1 MTDTDVAALARAA
14 KVAARTL
21 GSASTAAKDRALAG
35 IAARLLAEAPQLV
48 AENAKDLETAA
59 ARGLS
64 DAMVDR
70 LRLTPAR
77 LADMAA
83 AVREV
88 AALADPVGSMEDVRR
103 RPNGLQV
110 GRMRI
115 PLGVIAMV
123 YESRPN
129 VTTDSAALC
138 VKSGNA
144 VILKGGSEAF
154 HSNVALGRL
163 CREAL
168 VEAGLPADAVQVVES
183 TDRGAVL
190 ELVQQVGLI
199 DLAIPRGGEALIR
212 FVTENARVPVVQH
225 YKGVC
230 HLYVDDGADLEM
242 AARVVTNAKVQ
253 RPGVCNALETLLVH
267 RAVAPAFLGALV
279 PALGARGVEVRGC
292 PATVAL
298 AAGAVPANDEDWA
311 AEYLDLILAVRVV
324 DGLDAAIDHI
334 QRWGSEHTDGI
345 LSRDYDRIR
354 TFVERVHSSAVVVNA
369 STRFNDGNQLGLG
382 AEIGISTSKLHA
394 FGPMGLTE
402 LTTRKFVVFGEGQ
415 VRE

>member
-1 MTDTDVAALARAA
+1 MTDTDVASLARAA
-14 KVAARTL
+14 KVAARAL
-21 GSASTAAKDRALAG
+21 GCAATAAKDRALEG
-35 IAARLLAEAPQLV
+35 IAARLVSEAPQIV
-48 AENAKDLETAA
+48 AENARDLEGAR

-70 LRLTPAR
+70 LRLTPER

-83 AVREV
+83 QVREV
-88 AALADPVGSMEDVRR
+88 AALPDPIGSMDDVRR
-103 RPNGLQV
+103 RPNGLEV

-115 PLGVIAMV
+115 PLGVIAMI

-138 VKSGNA
+138 IKSGNA
-144 VILKGGSEAF
+144 VILKGGSEAI
-154 HSNVALGRL
+154 HSNLVLGRI
-163 CREAL
+163 CRAAL
-168 VEAGLPADAVQVVES
+168 AEAGLPADGVQVVET
-183 TDRGAVL
+183 TDRAAVL
-190 ELVQQVGLI
+190 ELVRQVGLV

-267 RAVAPAFLGALV
+267 RNVAPALLATLAPALQDRGVELRGCPESVALV
-279 PALGARGVEVRGC
+279 PMT
-292 PATVAL
+292 PA
-298 AAGAVPANDEDWA
+298 GDDDWA
-311 AEYLDLILAVRVV
+311 AEYLDLILAVRIVR
-324 DGLDAAIDHI
+324 DLDEAIDHI
-334 QRWGSEHTDGI
+334 QRWGSDHTDGI
-345 LSRDYDRIR
+345 LSRDYGRIR
-354 TFVERVHSSAVVVNA
+354 SFVERVHSSAVVVNA

-394 FGPMGLTE
+394 FGPMGLAE
-402 LTTRKFVVFGEGQ
+402 LTTRKFVVFGDGQ
-415 VRE
+415 VRG